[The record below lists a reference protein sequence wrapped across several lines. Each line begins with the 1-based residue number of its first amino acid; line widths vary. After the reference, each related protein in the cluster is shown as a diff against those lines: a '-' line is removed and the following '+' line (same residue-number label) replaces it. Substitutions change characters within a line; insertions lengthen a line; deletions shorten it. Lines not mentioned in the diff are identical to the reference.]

1 MKQLFY
7 FLFAGLFLVGTGC
20 KKDELG
26 ANLLSYDGENAS
38 GPLLATGYH
47 EAAVLFPSDITG
59 PFTGRQL
66 LRVTYFMGAKPQKAE
81 LFIYGEGTPSFPGQ
95 PPLYSADI
103 TNEITPLRWSIHTL
117 STPVDITG
125 DDLWIAIGLTHA
137 SEQQSIGCDAGPG
150 KTNGD
155 WLYQSSDGQWQS
167 FRNRTGES
175 INWNIRGELS
185 E

>member
-1 MKQLFY
+1 MKQLIY
-7 FLFAGLFLVGTGC
+7 LLFAGLLITGAGC
-20 KKDELG
+20 KKDDLG

-38 GPLLATGYH
+38 GPILVAGFH
-47 EAAVLFPSDITG
+47 EAAVRFPENITD

-81 LFIYGEGTPSFPGQ
+81 LYIYGPGNSASPGQ
-95 PPLYSADI
+95 LLYSADI
-103 TNEITPLRWSIHTL
+103 TDEIRPLRWSIHTL
-117 STPVDITG
+117 ATPVDITG
-125 DDLWIAIGLTHA
+125 EDLWISIGLTHA
-137 SEQQSIGCDAGPG
+137 GTQQSIGCDAGPA
-150 KTNGD
+150 KDNGD
-155 WLYQSSDGQWQS
+155 WLFQSTDGLWQS